1 MKMLECFDPVIALL
15 RIIQKK
21 KKKVIYSLP
30 MLFLILK
37 TGRKKPLNIQQRG
50 LNSGHLLAA

>member
-1 MKMLECFDPVIALL
+1 MKVLERFDPVIALL

-21 KKKVIYSLP
+21 SNLFLANVI
-30 MLFLILK
+30 LILK
-37 TGRKKPLNIQQRG
+37 TGRKKPLNVQQHG